1 MLANGDSPRSWQA
14 QEVPLTDEYDHVERR
29 MIEDGKREHRET
41 TETARRA
48 LKVGLT
54 GSCFP

>member
-1 MLANGDSPRSWQA
+1 MLANGDSSQSWRA
-14 QEVPLTDEYDHVERR
+14 EEAPAEDEFGHVERR

-48 LKVGLT
+48 LQVR
-54 GSCFP
+54 CP